1 MRSLVKKEMIIACNK
16 QVLLQGERLKE
27 RKTRTDRWQ
36 QGAVEEA
43 LLVSVSHV

>member
-1 MRSLVKKEMIIACNK
+1 MRSLVKKEMITTCNK

-27 RKTRTDRWQ
+27 RKMSKDNW